1 MDRTGQTALLHE
13 LQQIRVQTVEPT
25 QHNALYAHD
34 PKELRPRVPSTAPWR
49 GGREEEEEE
58 EKEEEEVWEHHQQK
72 SCHEFVIVILHT

>member
-58 EKEEEEVWEHHQQK
+58 EKVWEHNQQK

>member
-49 GGREEEEEE
+49 GGREEEEE
-58 EKEEEEVWEHHQQK
+58 VWEHHQQK